1 MVVSENVI
9 QGWWRGVVLG
19 NKRDKSE
26 KGSSEY
32 ITDMSLRS
40 LGANLLHAAAL
51 AACMCGAHGR
61 EMIVTYYKYY
71 KSVAYTPGAEKT
83 SCWTSKYINSFKEIL
98 LPQKPCYRQNQT
110 RF

>member
-1 MVVSENVI
+1 M
-9 QGWWRGVVLG
+9 
-19 NKRDKSE
+19 
-26 KGSSEY
+26 GSNECS
-32 ITDMSLRS
+32 TDMSLRS

-71 KSVAYTPGAEKT
+71 KSVAYTPGTEKT
-83 SCWTSKYINSFKEIL
+83 SCGTGKYINSLKEIL
-98 LPQKPCYRQNQT
+98 LPQKPCYRQNQM

>member
-1 MVVSENVI
+1 MA
-9 QGWWRGVVLG
+9 GGVLLG

-26 KGSSEY
+26 MGSNECS
-32 ITDMSLRS
+32 TDMSLRS

-83 SCWTSKYINSFKEIL
+83 SCGTGKYINSLKEIL
-98 LPQKPCYRQNQT
+98 LPQKPCYRQNQM